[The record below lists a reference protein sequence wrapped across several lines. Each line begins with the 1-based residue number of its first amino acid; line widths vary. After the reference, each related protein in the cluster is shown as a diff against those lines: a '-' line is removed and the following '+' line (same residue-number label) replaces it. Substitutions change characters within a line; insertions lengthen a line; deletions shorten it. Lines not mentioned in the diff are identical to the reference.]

1 MLRCTAFPAA
11 ILVAA
16 TLHAQ
21 TAPDSVMLAKA
32 DTLRAH
38 QHYKEAYRIYD
49 QLVERDALLV
59 PALSG
64 RAACNTSA
72 QQAMEDLQRALTLR
86 PGDFRSLIVR
96 STIYENS
103 RMYERAIADLDLAI
117 AAAPDTL
124 RLLHAMND
132 QAWDRICL
140 REFDTGIAQLWR
152 IQAID
157 STDSRSMN
165 SLALAY
171 EEQGDTAAAYT
182 QLLRF
187 IASDTASTTGYH
199 NMAYFLSRHNRHAE
213 ALRYWNMIE
222 RKAGDDAYYL
232 NNRGYTRLMLGDTK
246 GALKDIQRSLRI
258 NKANSY
264 AYRNL
269 GLTYQAMDRK
279 DDACDAFENAIAY
292 GFTER
297 FGDEVKRIH
306 ATYCH

>member
-1 MLRCTAFPAA
+1 MLLLAA
-11 ILVAA
+11 A
-16 TLHAQ
+16 LHAQ
-21 TAPDSVMLAKA
+21 TASDSLLLAKA

-38 QHYKEAYRIYD
+38 HDFKQAYKLYD
-49 QLVERDALLV
+49 QLVERQALLLPSLV
-59 PALSG
+59 G
-64 RAACNTSA
+64 RAACNSNGP
-72 QQAMEDLQRALTLR
+72 QAMEDLQRALALH
-86 PGDFRSLIVR
+86 PGDFHALMVR
-96 STIYENS
+96 STIYED
-103 RMYERAIADLDLAI
+103 RKMYERAIADLDLAI
-117 AAAPDTL
+117 PAAPDTARML
-124 RLLHAMND
+124 KAMND

-140 REFDTGIAQLWR
+140 RDFNAGIAQLWR

-157 STDSRSMN
+157 STDNRSMN

-171 EEQGDTAAAYT
+171 DEVNDTAAAYT

-187 IASDTASTTGYH
+187 IATDTASTTGYH
-199 NMAYFLSRHNRHAE
+199 NMAYFLSRHDRHAE

-222 RKAGDDAYYL
+222 GKAVNDAYYF
-232 NNRGYTRLMLGDTK
+232 NNRGYTRLKLGDTK

-258 NKANSY
+258 DKGNCY

-279 DDACDAFENAIAY
+279 DDACDAFENALAY

-306 ATYCH
+306 ASYCH